1 MISHSRGSFQKD
13 PLNFFFRVFS
23 QRTPCGGIY
32 VTLSLK
38 TLYKL
43 REYFKILLVKMRV
56 ILHQP
61 IIRYLPQTRQTHN
74 HEWVM
79 KRVVNVIRAGEK
91 GIHGIGKRPSS
102 SSSPFQKNKKEGEK
116 LLEPTA
122 DMAEKKEKEEE
133 IKEEESPPEKPLP
146 GDCCG
151 SGCVRCVW
159 DVYYEELEEYNNRQ
173 QQKKDVLLSGSGG
186 GKDDSSKSPS
196 SDSSSPSSS

>member
-1 MISHSRGSFQKD
+1 
-13 PLNFFFRVFS
+13 
-23 QRTPCGGIY
+23 
-32 VTLSLK
+32 
-38 TLYKL
+38 
-43 REYFKILLVKMRV
+43 MRV

-61 IIRYLPQTRQTHN
+61 DIRYQPRRRQADN
-74 HEWVM
+74 HKWVM

-102 SSSPFQKNKKEGEK
+102 SSPPPASSSCQKNRKEGEK
-116 LLEPTA
+116 LLEPTVLDRA

-133 IKEEESPPEKPLP
+133 IKEEDEGEESPPEKPLP

-159 DVYYEELEEYNNRQ
+159 DVYYDELEEYNNRQ

-186 GKDDSSKSPS
+186 GKDDSSKPKSKFPS
-196 SDSSSPSSS
+196 SDSPPPPSSS